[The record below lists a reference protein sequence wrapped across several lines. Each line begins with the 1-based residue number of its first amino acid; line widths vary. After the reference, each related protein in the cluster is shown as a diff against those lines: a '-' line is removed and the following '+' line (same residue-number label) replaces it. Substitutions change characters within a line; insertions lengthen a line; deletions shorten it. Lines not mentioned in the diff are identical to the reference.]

1 MLYVFKELIPI
12 KQKIDSMVKVIPK
25 TIKQLRGFLQLT
37 RYSIR
42 FIENYASI
50 VLALTELWKEDAFMR
65 DEDSQVAF
73 DKLKIAM
80 THVRALAIPNFSR
93 PFFF

>member
-1 MLYVFKELIPI
+1 MFIKIAKCLQDNIKYLDMLYVFKELIPI

-50 VLALTELWKEDAFMR
+50 VLALTEL
-65 DEDSQVAF
+65 
-73 DKLKIAM
+73 
-80 THVRALAIPNFSR
+80 
-93 PFFF
+93 

>member
-25 TIKQLRGFLQLT
+25 TIKQLQGFLQLT

-50 VLALTELWKEDAFMR
+50 VLALTEL
-65 DEDSQVAF
+65 
-73 DKLKIAM
+73 
-80 THVRALAIPNFSR
+80 
-93 PFFF
+93 